1 VIGVGAVNYNN
12 EKTNYSNYG
21 AELDLVAPGGNSYTP
36 VGSTCG
42 YYQNGKT
49 YSDYAGMAG
58 TSMATPYI
66 SGIAAL
72 LVADGIHGPEIIR
85 ERLRKTAVDLG
96 TNGKDDYYGYGLVD
110 AYGALLGRKLSSPVV
125 FAAIKNNGDLYVKSE
140 IISTDDEGDYQLAQ
154 VTGEEV
160 YIVGFRDVNGNQIVD
175 IGDYYG
181 ITDQPVSLLEVPL
194 TSIDLDMY
202 YVDESSANIG
212 LEIIK

>member
-1 VIGVGAVNYNN
+1 
-12 EKTNYSNYG
+12 
-21 AELDLVAPGGNSYTP
+21 
-36 VGSTCG
+36 
-42 YYQNGKT
+42 
-49 YSDYAGMAG
+49 
-58 TSMATPYI
+58 
-66 SGIAAL
+66 
-72 LVADGIHGPEIIR
+72 
-85 ERLRKTAVDLG
+85 
-96 TNGKDDYYGYGLVD
+96 
-110 AYGALLGRKLSSPVV
+110 VV